1 MLKAKYQRVLLKFSG
16 EALAGHK
23 GFGIDPTVLDEVCTE
38 IQAAKELG
46 IELGIVIGG
55 GNIFRGLAASERGMD
70 RVKAD
75 YMGMLA
81 TVINALAV
89 QDALESRGLKVT
101 VMSAIQMIDVAE
113 PMIIRKAD
121 EYLKSGHIV
130 IFSAGTGRPFFSTD
144 TGAAL
149 RAVEI
154 HADAIIKAT
163 KVDGVYDKDPVKYSD
178 AVFYKTLDYQTVVEN
193 QLKVMD
199 LTAITLCQD
208 NKLPI
213 LVYNMNVKDN
223 LCRLLTGEDIG
234 TLISGGDHAK

>member
-1 MLKAKYQRVLLKFSG
+1 MSKAKYQRVLLKFSG
-16 EALAGHK
+16 EALAGDK
-23 GFGIDPTVLDEVCTE
+23 GFGINPDILDDVCTE
-38 IQAAKELG
+38 IQSAKELG

-89 QDALESRGLKVT
+89 QDALESRGMKVT

-113 PMIIRKAD
+113 PMIVRKAK

-163 KVDGVYDKDPVKYSD
+163 KVDGVYDKDPVKHSD
-178 AVFYKTLDYQTVVEN
+178 AIFFKTLDYQTVVEN

-213 LVYNMNVKDN
+213 LVYNMNVKGN
-223 LCRLLTGEDIG
+223 LRRLLTGEDIG
-234 TLISGGDHAK
+234 TLISGGDHA

>member
-1 MLKAKYQRVLLKFSG
+1 MSKVKYQRVLLKFSG
-16 EALAGHK
+16 EALAGDRAS
-23 GFGIDPTVLDEVCTE
+23 GIDPAMLNRLCDELV
-38 IQAAKELG
+38 AVKELG
-46 IELGIVIGG
+46 IQLGIVIGG
-55 GNIFRGLAASERGMD
+55 GNIFRGLNASQQGMD

-101 VMSAIQMIDVAE
+101 VMSAIQMIEVAE
-113 PMIIRKAD
+113 PMVVRKAV
-121 EYLKSGHIV
+121 EYLSKGHIV

-154 HADAIIKAT
+154 QADAIIKAT
-163 KVDGVYDKDPVKYSD
+163 KVDGVYDKDPVKFSD
-178 AVFYKTLDYQTVVEN
+178 AQFYRYLDYQTAVEKK
-193 QLKVMD
+193 LKIMD

-208 NKLPI
+208 NQLPI
-213 LVYNMNVKDN
+213 LVYNMKKPGN
-223 LCRLLTGEDIG
+223 LRRLLLGEEIG
-234 TLISGGDHAK
+234 TIISGRKHA

>member
-1 MLKAKYQRVLLKFSG
+1 MPTSKYQRVLLKFSG
-16 EALAGHK
+16 EALAGDK
-23 GFGIDPTVLDEVCTE
+23 GFGINPTVLANLCTE
-38 IQAAKELG
+38 IETIRDLG
-46 IELGIVIGG
+46 IELGLVIGG
-55 GNIFRGLAASERGMD
+55 GNIFRGLAASEQGMD

-89 QDALESRGLKVT
+89 QDALQSRGFKVK
-101 VMSAIQMIDVAE
+101 VMSAIRMTDVAE
-113 PMIIRKAD
+113 PMIIRNAV
-121 EYLKSGHIV
+121 EYLKNGNIV

-154 HADAIIKAT
+154 QADAIIKAT
-163 KVDGVYDKDPVKYSD
+163 KVDGVYDKDPMKHTD
-178 AVFYKTLDYQTVVEN
+178 AVFYRFLDYQQVVEK

-208 NKLPI
+208 NDLPI
-213 LVYNMNVKDN
+213 LVYNMTEKGN
-223 LCRLLTGEDIG
+223 LRRLLTGEELG
-234 TLISGGDHAK
+234 TKISGGTHD

>member
-1 MLKAKYQRVLLKFSG
+1 MSKAKYQRVLLKFSG
-16 EALAGHK
+16 EALAGDK
-23 GFGIDPTVLDEVCTE
+23 GFGIDPAVLDNVCTE
-38 IQAAKELG
+38 IHSAKELG

-101 VMSAIQMIDVAE
+101 VMSAIQMMDVAE
-113 PMIIRKAD
+113 PMIIRKAE

-163 KVDGVYDKDPVKYSD
+163 KVDGVYDKDPVKHSD
-178 AVFYKTLDYQTVVEN
+178 AVFFKTLNYQTVVEK

-208 NKLPI
+208 NNLPV
-213 LVYNMNVKDN
+213 LVYNMNVKGN
-223 LCRLLTGEDIG
+223 LRRLLEGEDIG
-234 TLISGGDHAK
+234 TLISGGSRD